1 MYVGEEVGVNP
12 RLFSNSSLSQGFKL
26 LFAFFKPRV
35 LGAHGGAGYTFGA
48 LAIQVYCTVQ

>member
-1 MYVGEEVGVNP
+1 MSSIVRSIWVRP
-12 RLFSNSSLSQGFKL
+12 PSAFSTFTLL

-48 LAIQVYCTVQ
+48 LALHTSHTQKQG